1 VIFYYSK
8 LHIEICFNIR
18 QHKKLNYKEQRLP
31 MENMNGEQLGK
42 KIINYQKLQNAPL
55 IRKRNNE
62 LFSLT
67 FVIILLVAI
76 LWFFV
81 SSIFINI
88 LCTAILLLFY
98 FVLFADIVDY
108 NRALRNVKRE
118 VSEFLEKN
126 RDMRS

>member
-1 VIFYYSK
+1 MIFYYSK

-118 VSEFLEKN
+118 VSEFLKKN
-126 RDMRS
+126 KGMES

>member
-1 VIFYYSK
+1 VPYSK

-67 FVIILLVAI
+67 LVIILLVAI

-108 NRALRNVKRE
+108 NRALRNVKRV

>member
-67 FVIILLVAI
+67 LVIILLVAI

-108 NRALRNVKRE
+108 NRALRNVKRV